1 MITFRPDKYFISF
14 STLATPQTAT
24 GGRPKN
30 QSPEFRTQ
38 NPKVIIGKGA
48 GQRHHGDDGD
58 RSAAQI
64 GDWPERICTSEF
76 RVGNPHKKQAA
87 LEKRKVKAV
96 FLKIIQI
103 MCRNQIF

>member
-1 MITFRPDKYFISF
+1 LFFLCFRGVDQETAQRKNIFINDHKGPAIAMGAKR
-14 STLATPQTAT
+14 ATWL
-24 GGRPKN
+24 GSWIGRG
-30 QSPEFRTQ
+30 
-38 NPKVIIGKGA
+38 PKVIIGQGA

-87 LEKRKVKAV
+87 LVKKSKRS
-96 FLKIIQI
+96 FS
-103 MCRNQIF
+103 